1 MKILFLDIDG
11 VLNSD
16 ASDKYFKDLGV
27 PAPKTFEELKK
38 VSYTRF
44 CPVALN
50 NLRSI
55 FKAVPEA
62 RVVFHS
68 TWRRYFDLSEL
79 KEMFAYH
86 GFKKSLFK
94 DCTLIKLSGGD
105 KVHSIN
111 SYLSDN
117 KKIVKYAVV
126 DDEDL
131 SYGKV
136 EGHFVQTNSTVG
148 LTSANA
154 QAIIDLLK

>member
-16 ASDKYFKDLGV
+16 ASEKYFKDLGC
-27 PAPKTFEELKK
+27 PAPKTFDELKK
-38 VSYTRF
+38 TAYTRF

-50 NLRSI
+50 NLREI
-55 FKAVPEA
+55 FKAVPDA
-62 RVVFHS
+62 KVVFHS
-68 TWRRYFDLSEL
+68 TWRRHFDLSEL
-79 KEMFAYH
+79 REMFAYH
-86 GFKKSLFK
+86 GFKKTLFK

-111 SYLSDN
+111 SYLDDY
-117 KKIVKYAVV
+117 KKITNYAVV

-136 EGHFVQTNSTVG
+136 EGHFIQTDPKVG
-148 LTSANA
+148 LTLENSNS
-154 QAIIDLLK
+154 IISLLK